1 MIEINL
7 LYFTWRESRHIN
19 IRHQSNETSEKC
31 KNNISM
37 NCPVNITRICRVE
50 LTSWSDISL
59 ISSLTI
65 SWCLPL
71 ENISHFRRDT
81 SANKNRVNSFDGR
94 NTAPR
99 FSAKRDFD
107 GSRSFPPPPPG
118 KIFSSE
124 KLAYTRSRPRRNR
137 ASFNSHSDYLQ
148 LQIAANSFIIHSQRL
163 SW

>member
-1 MIEINL
+1 MIKINL

-31 KNNISM
+31 KNNLSM
-37 NCPVNITRICRVE
+37 NCPVNITRICRIE

-81 SANKNRVNSFDGR
+81 SANKNRVNSFDESTTSRRVSRR
-94 NTAPR
+94 NATSTVR
-99 FSAKRDFD
+99 EVFLH
-107 GSRSFPPPPPG
+107 PPG

-163 SW
+163 PW